1 MSKPTRKLAK
11 QDWKSLLFI
20 ALFAIAALAPAII
33 RGVPA
38 SRDLQHHFRLAL
50 AFKESFSQGD
60 LYPSW
65 LAEANNGYGDASLRF
80 YPPGLGF
87 LLAAVQTIIGNWYS
101 TALLVFTLLTLF
113 GGLGA
118 YLWARSF
125 LSPEM
130 ARWAAA
136 LFIFMPYRINEL
148 YQSSL
153 LAEYAAAA
161 TLPFVFAFT
170 ERLCRSGGRR
180 NIAGLAAAYALL
192 ILTNLPM
199 TVIGSYA
206 LVVYLLLRIDW
217 SRLFPTIW
225 KFVAALAL
233 GLGASAG
240 FWVTVLAELSW
251 LRPDNETSF
260 SRVNFIFASFRAQQA
275 GTNIWYGN
283 LIVLATIAITLPALI
298 LVRRGA
304 GSPQTSAWRR
314 LGVFAVFSLFM
325 STIISFPLWEILP
338 KLKEV
343 QLPWRWLAVT
353 SAISAVMVAAS
364 IDSWREVAKS
374 NRRPLALLAAG
385 AVLMSLAFTVSHP
398 IREAMYLSESRF
410 NDVVANVRGI
420 PSIGPWYPKWV
431 GEKFL
436 VMPQQVVA
444 GERAVTVTAW
454 SPEHRAFQV
463 AAGTAS
469 EARVRTFYYPLWS
482 ASAAGNPLPIRPDQD
497 GTLIIALPPESVS
510 VDLSFREP
518 RRSKISGISGI
529 VCAALIVLLAA
540 APRRRNSTH

>member
-1 MSKPTRKLAK
+1 MSKTTRKPAK

-20 ALFAIAALAPAII
+20 VVFAFAALAPAVF

-50 AFKESFSQGD
+50 AFKEGFSQGD
-60 LYPSW
+60 FYPGW
-65 LAEANNGYGDASLRF
+65 LSEANNGYGDVSLRF

-87 LLAAVQTIIGNWYS
+87 LLAAVQTVTGNWYM
-101 TALLVFTLLTLF
+101 TALLVFILLTLL
-113 GGLGA
+113 GGLGT
-118 YLWARSF
+118 YMWARSF
-125 LSPEM
+125 VMPEM

-161 TLPFVFAFT
+161 VLPFVFAFT
-170 ERLCRSGGRR
+170 ERLCRNGGRR
-180 NIAGLAAAYALL
+180 NIAGLAAAYAFL

-206 LVVYLLLRIDW
+206 LVVYLLLRMDW
-217 SRLFPTIW
+217 GKLFPTIW
-225 KFVAALAL
+225 KFAAALAL
-233 GLGASAG
+233 GLAASAC

-260 SRVNFIFASFRAQQA
+260 SRMNFIFASFRAQQ
-275 GTNIWYGN
+275 GDTNIWYGN

-298 LVRRGA
+298 LFRRGHN
-304 GSPQTSAWRR
+304 SQRSDWRR
-314 LGVFAVFSLFM
+314 LGLFAIFSLLM

-353 SAISAVMVAAS
+353 SATSAVLVAAS
-364 IDSWREVAKS
+364 IDSWKEMAKS

-385 AVLMSLAFTVSHP
+385 AVLMSLAFTISHP
-398 IREAMYLSESRF
+398 IREARYFPESKF
-410 NDVVANVRGI
+410 NDIVATVQGI
-420 PSIGPWYPKWV
+420 PSIGPWFPRWV
-431 GEKFL
+431 GERFF

-444 GERAVTVTAW
+444 GDRAVSVTTW
-454 SPEHRAFQV
+454 NREHRAFQV
-463 AAGTAS
+463 AAGTAT
-469 EARVRTFYYPLWS
+469 EARVHTFYYPLWS
-482 ASAAGNPLPIRPDQD
+482 ASAGGSSLPTRPDQD
-497 GTLIIALPPESVS
+497 GTLMIALPPEQVS

-518 RRSKISGISGI
+518 RRSRISVITTI
-529 VCAALIVLLAA
+529 VAAVLIVLLAA
-540 APRRRNSTH
+540 VPQRRHT

>member
-1 MSKPTRKLAK
+1 MSKATRNLTNK
-11 QDWKSLLFI
+11 DWKSLLFI
-20 ALFAIAALAPAII
+20 LAFAVAALAPAMI

-50 AFKESFSQGD
+50 AFQEGFSRRD
-60 LYPSW
+60 FYPGW
-65 LAEANNGYGDASLRF
+65 LAEANGGYGDVSMRF

-87 LLAAVQTIIGNWYS
+87 TLAAVQTVMSNWYV
-101 TALLVFTLLTLF
+101 TALLVFILLTLV
-113 GGLGA
+113 GGLGV
-118 YLWARSF
+118 YTWARSF
-125 LSPEM
+125 LGPEA

-170 ERLCRSGGRR
+170 ERLCRNGGRR
-180 NIAGLAAAYALL
+180 NIAGLAASYSFLV
-192 ILTNLPM
+192 LTNLPM

-217 SRLFPTIW
+217 SKWFPTIW
-225 KFVAALAL
+225 KFGAALAL
-233 GLGASAG
+233 GLGASAC
-240 FWVTVLAELSW
+240 FWITVLAELSW

-260 SRVNFIFASFRAQQA
+260 SRVNFIFASFHAQQ
-275 GTNIWYGN
+275 GDTNIWYGN

-298 LVRRGA
+298 LLRRHGK
-304 GSPQTSAWRR
+304 SPQPSAWRR
-314 LGVFAVFSLFM
+314 LGLFAVFSLLM

-353 SAISAVMVAAS
+353 SATSAVMVAAS
-364 IDSWREVAKS
+364 FDSWKAIAKS

-385 AVLMSLAFTVSHP
+385 AVLMSLAFTISHP
-398 IREAMYLSESRF
+398 IREARYFSESRF
-410 NDVVANVRGI
+410 NDIIATVQGI
-420 PSIGPWYPKWV
+420 PSIGPWFPKWV

-444 GERAVTVTAW
+444 GDRAVNVTAW
-454 SPEHRAFQV
+454 NNEHREFQI
-463 AAGTAS
+463 AAGPAT
-469 EARVRTFYYPLWS
+469 EARVHTFYYPLWL
-482 ASAAGNPLPIRPDQD
+482 ASAAGQSLSIRPDQD
-497 GTLIIALPPESVS
+497 GTLMIAIPPESVA

-518 RRSKISGISGI
+518 RRSRISVIASI
-529 VCAALIVLLAA
+529 LAVVLIALLAV
-540 APRRRNSTH
+540 APRRRKT

>member
-1 MSKPTRKLAK
+1 MGKATRNLANR
-11 QDWKSLLFI
+11 DWKSLLFVLI
-20 ALFAIAALAPAII
+20 FAIAALAPAMV

-50 AFKESFSQGD
+50 AFQEAFGRGD
-60 LYPSW
+60 FYPSW
-65 LAEANNGYGDASLRF
+65 LAEANNGYGDVSLRF

-87 LLAAVQTIIGNWYS
+87 TLAAVQALINNWYV
-101 TALLVFTLLTLF
+101 TALLVFTLLTII
-113 GGLGA
+113 GGLGV

-125 LSPEM
+125 LDPEA

-136 LFIFMPYRINEL
+136 LFIFMPYRVNEL

-161 TLPFVFAFT
+161 VLPFVFAFT
-170 ERLCRSGGRR
+170 ERLCRNGGRR
-180 NIAGLAAAYALL
+180 NIAGLAAAYAFLV
-192 ILTNLPM
+192 LTNLPM

-206 LVVYLLLRIDW
+206 LVVYLLLRVDW
-217 SRLFPTIW
+217 SKLFPTIW

-233 GLGASAG
+233 GLGASAC

-260 SRVNFIFASFRAQQA
+260 SRVNFIFASFRAQQ
-275 GTNIWYGN
+275 GDTNIWYGN
-283 LIVLATIAITLPALI
+283 LIVLATIAITLPAII
-298 LVRRGA
+298 LFRRGEN
-304 GSPQTSAWRR
+304 SSRKSVWRR
-314 LGVFAVFSLFM
+314 LGVLALFSLLM

-353 SAISAVMVAAS
+353 SAASAVLVAAS
-364 IDSWREVAKS
+364 IDYWKEVAKS

-385 AVLMSLAFTVSHP
+385 AVLMSVAFTVSHP
-398 IREAMYLSESRF
+398 IREARYLSEFKF
-410 NDVVANVRGI
+410 NDVIATVRGI

-444 GERAVTVTAW
+444 GERTVTVTAW
-454 SPEHRAFQV
+454 DAEHRAFQV
-463 AAGTAS
+463 TAGTAT
-469 EARVRTFYYPLWS
+469 EARVHTFYYPLWS
-482 ASAAGNPLPIRPDQD
+482 ASASGNSLPVRSDED
-497 GTLIIALPPESVS
+497 GTLMIALPAESVS
-510 VDLSFREP
+510 VDLSFPEP
-518 RRSKISGISGI
+518 RRSKIAGVASILT
-529 VCAALIVLLAA
+529 ALLIVLLAA
-540 APRRRNSTH
+540 VPPRRKS